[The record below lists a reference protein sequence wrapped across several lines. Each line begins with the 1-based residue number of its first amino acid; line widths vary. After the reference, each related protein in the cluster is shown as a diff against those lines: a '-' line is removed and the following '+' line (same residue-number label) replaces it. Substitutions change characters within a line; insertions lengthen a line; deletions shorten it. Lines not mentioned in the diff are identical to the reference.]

1 MNTELEILFTE
12 VSTMAPWLKGNFEAK
27 SKHQKL
33 INFMAAN
40 PIICHVKDPGSAIY
54 RCLAGLNTGNKS
66 LQILLEEMKKVF
78 TYNCMREDDP
88 CYFLTD
94 TSQVGLTIPKTIT
107 QFYWDKSNPSNILQ
121 FQEAISL
128 QTGDLVD
135 FRSFPDYFPVGNFYV
150 KDKVTQFDKGGV
162 ILGYR
167 IALWDYVA
175 IEI

>member
-1 MNTELEILFTE
+1 MNTVLESLYTE

-54 RCLAGLNTGNKS
+54 RCLAGLNIDNKS
-66 LQILLEEMKKVF
+66 LQILMEELKNVF
-78 TYNCMREDDP
+78 TYNCKREDDL
-88 CYFLTD
+88 YSSITKA
-94 TSQVGLTIPKTIT
+94 SQVGLTIPKTIT

-150 KDKVTQFDKGGV
+150 KDKVTQFDKGCM
-162 ILGYR
+162 IIGYVL
-167 IALWDYVA
+167 AV
-175 IEI
+175 